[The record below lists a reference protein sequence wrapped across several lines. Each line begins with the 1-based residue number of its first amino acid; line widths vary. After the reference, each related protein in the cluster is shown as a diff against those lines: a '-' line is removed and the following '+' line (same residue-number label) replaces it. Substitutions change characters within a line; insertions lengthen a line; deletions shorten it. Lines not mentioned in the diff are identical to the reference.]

1 MKNSENKAIKIYA
14 DFNNADPSGRL
25 RLNCRGTVDALRQH
39 NIRLQEGMILH
50 LTDEEE
56 LEAKGVVTY
65 SNEENIWVA
74 AVDWNSLIKR

>member
-1 MKNSENKAIKIYA
+1 MKSSEMKTVRIYV

-39 NIRLQEGMILH
+39 KIRLQEGMILH

-56 LEAKGVVTY
+56 LEAQGVVTY
-65 SNEENIWVA
+65 SKKENIWVA
-74 AVDWNSLIKR
+74 EIDWNKLTRR